1 MLLRKE
7 MKRGGTMRKNL
18 KRILTTALTAAM
30 LISTLG
36 GATVAD
42 KKVTAADK
50 NNADKIDRTII
61 NIDGTTANKDTQ
73 TAYRGIG
80 TVSCNGTSRLLM
92 DYKEKNPKA
101 YWEIMK
107 WLFDPEEGAG
117 LSHVK
122 VELGCDLDTSSG
134 AEPATKRSEEEEAN
148 VNRGAGFMFAHD
160 AQSINP
166 DVTVDMLCWA
176 MPAWVGDAYEISNK
190 KGYEARYK
198 WYKETIDA
206 AYDKWG
212 VKVDYVSANKNEK
225 DLEIDWTI
233 YLANALKNEKNGR
246 YDYSNM
252 KIVAADETD
261 TMYIADKM
269 LKNKKYRDA
278 VDVLGFHYNSYMSK
292 NVLKLNKEYGKEIWF
307 SEGTSVATDSIFG
320 SNNTTDG
327 VSTSGTNGMLDVAN
341 RIIIGYG
348 MSNMTMYEFQP
359 SVAAFYDGSVYF
371 PKQVITANKPW
382 SGYYEIGNGLVMTMH
397 FTNFMKKGWQY
408 ITGGCYGDGIQSN
421 HCITETTNDYL
432 TAASPETG
440 DYSTVIANDS
450 AKERTYTVNISN
462 LAKAAEQVNVW
473 ETRSNNAGESYDAG
487 WLNHVDTIVPE
498 KKADAY
504 TYKVTVK
511 PYSMVT
517 LTTTDGQKSYAERK
531 KETDA
536 NDMSLNKSLTLPYS
550 DDFEYSDE
558 FLSERGGTPLYT
570 SDLNGAFEVQKLD
583 NGNKVLV
590 QQLNRDIVPDGWGSN
605 PDDAT
610 TSFGDDRWK
619 DYALSADV
627 MLDASEKDKN
637 YAGICTRFN
646 NTSNENGY
654 YLIVNRNGSWKLT
667 GNKGMLASGKIN
679 GFKEGMWI
687 NLKLKVKENTLTA
700 YINGKEVADKKIT
713 SSPVNSG
720 RAALKSAFSRNMFDN
735 IKVEPIAGGT
745 DSIIRISDLSDEVK
759 CSENVKREQS
769 LSFTN
774 YGRTLSKL
782 TKKGDT
788 ISLEFEG
795 TGIAVLGNNYSGPK
809 FDVTLDG
816 NKKETAYVLKDTDA
830 RCAFYSINGLD
841 YGKHSIELKLANS
854 KQLDVDA
861 FEVSGK
867 KNDISDESDITAI
880 TFAQTKHTMQYG
892 DILDLETQV
901 SNVQKDTMS
910 EAEEKSDIGSNV
922 AEAKEKM
929 VIESNVIEAKEKT
942 AIDSNVTEAEQNK
955 DIKNNETQNNKITY
969 TSSDIAVAGVSQNGV
984 VYANGAGKTTITAT
998 ANGVSATFE
1007 VNVAKLEVT
1016 PSAGIRVG
1024 AGEKVTLKAKL
1035 KNGSVAETDKIKW
1048 SADDTSKVKIT
1059 TSSYGSAIV
1068 KTNKKGEV
1076 TITASYGEYSTKTV
1090 LHIMRAPSKITPDD
1104 KSMTIKKGKKR
1115 KISYELPQGST
1126 SSKITYST
1134 SNKKVATVSSAG
1146 VVKAKK
1152 KGKCTII
1159 LRTFNGKSTKV
1170 KIKVK

>member
-1 MLLRKE
+1 
-7 MKRGGTMRKNL
+7 MRKNL
-18 KRILTTALTAAM
+18 KRILTTVLTAAM
-30 LISTLG
+30 LTSTLG
-36 GATVAD
+36 GAT
-42 KKVTAADK
+42 AADK
-50 NNADKIDRTII
+50 NKADKIDRTII
-61 NIDGTTANKDTQ
+61 NIDGTTANKDVQ

-101 YWEIMK
+101 YWDIMK

-160 AQSINP
+160 AQTINP

-408 ITGGCYGDGIQSN
+408 ITGGCYGDGTQSS

-450 AKERTYTVNISN
+450 AKERTYTVNVSN

-473 ETRSNNAGESYDAG
+473 ETRSNNAGENYDAG

-498 KKADAY
+498 KKADTY

-536 NDMSLNKSLTLPYS
+536 NDMSLNKSLALPYS

-558 FLSERGGTPLYT
+558 FLNERGGTPLYI
-570 SDLNGAFEVQKLD
+570 SDLNGAFEVEKLD
-583 NGNKVLV
+583 NGNNVLV

-605 PDDAT
+605 PEDAT
-610 TSFGDDRWK
+610 TSFGDDTWR

-667 GNKGMLASGKIN
+667 GNKGTLASGKIN
-679 GFKEGMWI
+679 GFKEGMWV

-735 IKVEPIAGGT
+735 IKVEPVAGVT
-745 DSIIRISDLSDEVK
+745 DSITRISDLSDEVK
-759 CSENVKREQS
+759 CSKDVKREQS

-816 NKKETAYVLKDTDA
+816 NKKETAYALKDTDA

-841 YGKHSIELKLANS
+841 YGKHRIELKLANS

-867 KNDISDESDITAI
+867 KNDILGESDITAI

-901 SNVQKDTMS
+901 SNAQKDIMS
-910 EAEEKSDIGSNV
+910 ESKEKTDIGSNV
-922 AEAKEKM
+922 A
-929 VIESNVIEAKEKT
+929 
-942 AIDSNVTEAEQNK
+942 DAEQNQ
-955 DIKNNETQNNKITY
+955 DIANNVAENHKITY
-969 TSSDIAVAGVSQNGV
+969 TSSDIAVAGVSQNGT
-984 VYANGAGKTTITAT
+984 VYANGAGKATITAT
-998 ANGVSATFE
+998 ANGVSAAFE

-1035 KNGSVAETDKIKW
+1035 KNGTVAETDKIKW
-1048 SADDTSKVKIT
+1048 RADDTSKVKII
-1059 TSSYGSAIV
+1059 TSSDGSAIV

-1076 TITASYGEYSTKTV
+1076 TVTASYGEYSTKTV
-1090 LHIMRAPSKITPDD
+1090 LHIRRAPSKITPDD

-1126 SSKITYST
+1126 SSKITFSS
-1134 SNKKVATVSSAG
+1134 SNKKIAAVSSAG

-1152 KGKCTII
+1152 KGKCTIT
-1159 LRTFNGKSTKV
+1159 LRTFNGKSAKV

>member
-1 MLLRKE
+1 
-7 MKRGGTMRKNL
+7 
-18 KRILTTALTAAM
+18 
-30 LISTLG
+30 
-36 GATVAD
+36 
-42 KKVTAADK
+42 
-50 NNADKIDRTII
+50 
-61 NIDGTTANKDTQ
+61 
-73 TAYRGIG
+73 
-80 TVSCNGTSRLLM
+80 
-92 DYKEKNPKA
+92 
-101 YWEIMK
+101 
-107 WLFDPEEGAG
+107 
-117 LSHVK
+117 
-122 VELGCDLDTSSG
+122 
-134 AEPATKRSEEEEAN
+134 
-148 VNRGAGFMFAHD
+148 
-160 AQSINP
+160 
-166 DVTVDMLCWA
+166 
-176 MPAWVGDAYEISNK
+176 
-190 KGYEARYK
+190 
-198 WYKETIDA
+198 
-206 AYDKWG
+206 
-212 VKVDYVSANKNEK
+212 
-225 DLEIDWTI
+225 
-233 YLANALKNEKNGR
+233 
-246 YDYSNM
+246 
-252 KIVAADETD
+252 
-261 TMYIADKM
+261 
-269 LKNKKYRDA
+269 
-278 VDVLGFHYNSYMSK
+278 
-292 NVLKLNKEYGKEIWF
+292 
-307 SEGTSVATDSIFG
+307 
-320 SNNTTDG
+320 
-327 VSTSGTNGMLDVAN
+327 MLDVAN

-371 PKQVITANKPW
+371 PKQIITANKPW
-382 SGYYEIGNGLVMTMH
+382 SGYYEIGNGLIMTMH

-408 ITGGCYGDGIQSN
+408 ITGGCYGDGTQSS

-450 AKERTYTVNISN
+450 AKERTYTVNVSN
-462 LAKAAEQVNVW
+462 IAKAGEKVNVW

-487 WLNHVDTIVPE
+487 WLNHIETIVPE

-504 TYKVTVK
+504 IYKVTVK

-517 LTTTDGQKSYAERK
+517 LTTTNGQKSYAERK
-531 KETDA
+531 KGTDA
-536 NDMSLNKSLTLPYS
+536 NDMSLNKSLSLPYS

-570 SDLNGAFEVQKLD
+570 SDLNGAFEVEKLD

-610 TSFGDDRWK
+610 TSFGDDTWR

-637 YAGICTRFN
+637 YAGICTRYN

-667 GNKGMLASGKIN
+667 GNKGTLASGKIN
-679 GFKEGMWI
+679 GFKEGMWV
-687 NLKLKVKENTLTA
+687 NLKLKIKENTLTA
-700 YINGKEVADKKIT
+700 YINGKEVADKKVT

-735 IKVEPIAGGT
+735 IKVEPVAGGT
-745 DSIIRISDLSDEVK
+745 DSITRISDLSDEVK
-759 CSENVKREQS
+759 CSKNVKREQS

-830 RCAFYSINGLD
+830 RCAFYSISGLA

-867 KNDISDESDITAI
+867 KNDASDGCKSGITAI

-892 DILDLETQV
+892 DILDLGTQV
-901 SNVQKDTMS
+901 ETKLSSSQNNAVNVQKNIVS
-910 EAEEKSDIGSNV
+910 ENKEKTDIDSNVAGAKEKSGIEGNV
-922 AEAKEKM
+922 AEAKEKSG
-929 VIESNVIEAKEKT
+929 IEGNVIEAKQNQDI
-942 AIDSNVTEAEQNK
+942 ANDVAENH
-955 DIKNNETQNNKITY
+955 KITY
-969 TSSDIAVAGVSQNGV
+969 TSSDIAVAGVSQNGT
-984 VYANGAGKTTITAT
+984 VYANGAGKATITAT

-1007 VNVAKLEVT
+1007 INVAKLEVT

-1035 KNGSVAETDKIKW
+1035 KNGSVSDTDKIKW

-1059 TSSYGSAIV
+1059 TLSDGSAVV

-1076 TITASYGEYSTKTV
+1076 TVTASYGEYSTKTV
-1090 LHIMRAPSKITPDD
+1090 LHIRRAPSKITLDD

-1126 SSKITYST
+1126 SSKITYIS
-1134 SNKKVATVSSAG
+1134 SNKKIATVSSAG
-1146 VVKAKK
+1146 IVKAKK
-1152 KGKCTII
+1152 KGKCTIT
-1159 LRTFNGKSTKV
+1159 LRTFNGKSAKV